1 MKFVN
6 PALPAAPMF
15 MSDEERD
22 NLCREYIRL
31 TCDVIGPAAK
41 DRSITDEMVYAAQ
54 DRQNTILKNLKAG
67 HPGYPYSSIFE
78 MIFSGKYR

>member
-6 PALPAAPMF
+6 PALPAVPTY

-22 NLCREYIRL
+22 TLCREYIRL
-31 TCDVIGPAAK
+31 TCEVIGPSAQ
-41 DRSITDEMVYAAQ
+41 DRTITDEMVYAAQ
-54 DRQNTILKNLKAG
+54 DRQNTILTNLKAG
-67 HPGYPYSSIFE
+67 HPGYPSSSIFE